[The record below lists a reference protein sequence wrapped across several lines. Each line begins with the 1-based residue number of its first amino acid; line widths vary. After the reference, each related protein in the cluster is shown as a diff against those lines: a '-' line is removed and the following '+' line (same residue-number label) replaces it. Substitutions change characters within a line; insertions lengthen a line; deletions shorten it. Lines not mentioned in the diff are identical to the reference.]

1 MKVTLKEEKGKLV
14 VDAPFCPSF
23 VNAANRLN
31 GDWSPTAKR
40 WYFRPGLRPQVEASL
55 LVNYGCDGVSDPGRV
70 DVRIEALTA
79 HVVDQQPVS
88 IGPVLLATAWGR
100 DTGAKPCDDV
110 AILHGEPRSGGSV
123 KNWKTVVPAGVVFQ
137 VSGVYRPLAER
148 LVKDFGAGS
157 GMGWVVTL
165 VEETA
170 VAPEPPA
177 APSSHPAA
185 YPPAFMVKFEGE
197 YAAKIAELAAE
208 RGIDSGEYVRQAVV
222 AAIQHQLLD
231 KQIMDGKVKGG
242 FSRPGQRMRAGD
254 IDDAE
259 WGGAAPEAGSWSP
272 APRELAAL
280 VLFKNAY
287 GARWRQ
293 RLLLMWQGDITDA
306 RTGAVKLEPDV
317 RSLLQAIR
325 NTPGAVEAIGSGSF
339 KLPGQAKAKPARKP
353 KSEK

>member
-14 VDAPFCPSF
+14 VNAPFRPSF

-40 WYFRPGLRPQVEASL
+40 WYFRPGLRPQVEAAL

-70 DVRIEALTA
+70 DVRIEALVS
-79 HVVDQQPVS
+79 HVQDQNPVS
-88 IGPVLLATAWGR
+88 IGPVPLATAWGR

-110 AILHGEPRSGGSV
+110 AVLRGSPCSGGSV

-137 VSGVYRPLAER
+137 VSGVCRPLAER

-165 VEETA
+165 FEETA

-177 APSSHPAA
+177 A
-185 YPPAFMVKFEGE
+185 YPPAFMVRFEGE

-208 RGIDSGEYVRQAVV
+208 RGIDSGEYVRRAVV
-222 AAIQHQLLD
+222 AAIQQHLLD
-231 KQIMDGKVKGG
+231 NQIMDGKVKGAFG
-242 FSRPGQRMRAGD
+242 GPGRRMRAGD

-259 WGGAAPEAGSWSP
+259 WGGAAPEAGPWSP

-325 NTPGAVEAIGSGSF
+325 NTPGAAEAVGSRSF
-339 KLPGQAKAKPARKP
+339 KLPCQAKAKPAGKP
-353 KSEK
+353 KAKK